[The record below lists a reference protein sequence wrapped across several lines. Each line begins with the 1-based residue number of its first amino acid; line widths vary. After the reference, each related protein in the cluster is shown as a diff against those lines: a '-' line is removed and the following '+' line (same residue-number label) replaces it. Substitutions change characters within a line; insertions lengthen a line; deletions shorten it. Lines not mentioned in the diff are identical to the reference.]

1 MSTLKELFDSGVCRY
16 VWTYFSADEIPA
28 NWTDIT
34 PANGHRA
41 ITPLGAFYMYTNG
54 AWTDQGGGG
63 AHPNLA
69 THDALG
75 LATDTELS
83 THASDATSVHGIA
96 DTSALVVTTD
106 GRLSDARTPVSH
118 GDAAHAAL
126 TYEASGA
133 VAAHAGAA
141 DPHTGYVK
149 ENDANWLDLTDAG
162 QTSLHSHAGGGG
174 LSTLKKTADQI
185 INGTAFQ
192 NITDLTFPASAN
204 TDYAFDFYIT
214 FRSTTTTGFRFSV
227 NGPAGVVDFMR
238 KYQTVANNNLVGVAT
253 WLEGHSVAF
262 DTMTVTTA
270 TIAAGVDLHCRMT
283 GRFKCG
289 GAGGTF
295 AARAASES
303 ANNDLVVQKGSW
315 GTYF

>member
-34 PANGHRA
+34 PANGYRA

-54 AWTDQGGGG
+54 AWTAQGGGG

-75 LATDTELS
+75 LATDAELS
-83 THASDATSVHGIA
+83 T
-96 DTSALVVTTD
+96 
-106 GRLSDARTPVSH
+106 
-118 GDAAHAAL
+118 
-126 TYEASGA
+126 
-133 VAAHAGAA
+133 HAGAA
-141 DPHTGYVK
+141 DPHSVYRLESVAIAAADVAADVATQAELDAHAAAADPHTGHVK

-162 QTSLHSHAGGGG
+162 QTSLHSHAGGGGG

-192 NITDLTFPASAN
+192 NITDLTFPVSAN

-214 FRSTTTTGFRFSV
+214 FRSTTATGFRFSV

-262 DTMTVTTA
+262 DTMTVTAASIT
-270 TIAAGVDLHCRMT
+270 AGVDLHCRIT

-289 GAGGTF
+289 GASGTF